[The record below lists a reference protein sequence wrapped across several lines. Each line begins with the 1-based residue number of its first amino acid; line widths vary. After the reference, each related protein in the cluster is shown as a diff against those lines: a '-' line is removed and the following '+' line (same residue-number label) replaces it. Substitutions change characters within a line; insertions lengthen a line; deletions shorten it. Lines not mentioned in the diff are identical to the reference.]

1 MGIVVEKTFE
11 YIREIE
17 KEGHKGFSL
26 FFFFALSSPSYPTT
40 YQNLEDLKLSS
51 DIISLD
57 ILSASM
63 ISEVTIDIFT
73 MLGNFFFTINI
84 VMRLRRSLPILFYV
98 F

>member
-26 FFFFALSSPSYPTT
+26 FFFALSSPSYPTT

-63 ISEVTIDIFT
+63 ISEVTVDIFT
-73 MLGNFFFTINI
+73 VLGNFF
-84 VMRLRRSLPILFYV
+84 LR
-98 F
+98 

>member
-26 FFFFALSSPSYPTT
+26 LLFALSSPSYPTT

-63 ISEVTIDIFT
+63 ISEVTVDIFT
-73 MLGNFFFTINI
+73 VLGNFF
-84 VMRLRRSLPILFYV
+84 LR
-98 F
+98 